1 MATEE
6 RNQVMKTIFAQTSL
20 VVVAVVAITGLVFA
34 QTTTA
39 VSGAAAFNP
48 PPCDYNDTF
57 YMESGLDP
65 TQIFGRFGT
74 ARQNGPPATGK
85 QVNWV
90 ADTTCSQ
97 RDPDRRNFRVLATTG
112 GFPDDGTG
120 TPTEFISLIGF
131 VTNQTA
137 FETTFSRTVGAIN
150 GGLDGD
156 QQNPGETISIVA
168 SANPRGISMQ
178 NLVLNFEAYPA
189 VKQRSATTGVIALNP
204 CQADM
209 VSPLAPA
216 QPCFDLS
223 SPNAV
228 ATPNLRQDWR
238 FATNRNAMDGSDN
251 NCISNDPTVCTQ
263 PPFTN
268 PVGTPPPPNRSDSP
282 FGYFC
287 DDILGMWVNTFF
299 WYTVDPADHTSPL
312 GITCTPI
319 LKALGEANGYTTDGT
334 PIVKTADELN
344 NQLEANGCGAEG
356 KLAFNGTDKGPIWD
370 VCPAIPDPRAGAIA
384 KDAFLDQV
392 HNNNG
397 TPQNIGLT
405 LNFLSLQLFGVFFN
419 ELTPAQQST
428 VNSASKSASTST
440 TAANNQ

>member
-1 MATEE
+1 MS
-6 RNQVMKTIFAQTSL
+6 TIREQNSL
-20 VVVAVVAITGLVFA
+20 VVFVALATMTLIGGMLPNSGMA
-34 QTTTA
+34 QSTPTP
-39 VSGAAAFNP
+39 SSQSPPSFNP
-48 PPCDYNDTF
+48 PPCDFNDTF
-57 YMESGLDP
+57 YQENGLDP
-65 TQIFGRFGT
+65 TQVFGRFGT
-74 ARQNGPPATGK
+74 ARMTGPPASGK

-90 ADTTCSQ
+90 ADSTCSQ
-97 RDPDRRNFRVLATTG
+97 RDPDRRNFRILATTG

-120 TPTEFISLIGF
+120 TPTEFISLLGF
-131 VTNQTA
+131 VTTDKA
-137 FETTFSRTVGAIN
+137 FETSFSRTVGAIN

-168 SANPRGISMQ
+168 SANPRGITMQ

-189 VKQRSATTGVIALNP
+189 VKQRLANGQIALNP

-263 PPFTN
+263 PD
-268 PVGTPPPPNRSDSP
+268 GTGTGPAQNDSP

-287 DDILGMWVNTFF
+287 DDLLGMWVNTYF
-299 WYTVDPADHTSPL
+299 WYTVDPANPGT
-312 GITCTPI
+312 TCGPI
-319 LKALGEANGYTTDGT
+319 LAALGKKNGLTTDGT

-356 KLAFNGTDKGPIWD
+356 KLAFDGSDGGPIWD

-392 HNNNG
+392 HNSNG
-397 TPQNIGLT
+397 VPQNIGLT
-405 LNFLSLQLFGVFFN
+405 LNFLSLQIFGVFFN
-419 ELTPAQQST
+419 EL
-428 VNSASKSASTST
+428 SAPQKSQI
-440 TAANNQ
+440 TATNTGATN

>member
-1 MATEE
+1 
-6 RNQVMKTIFAQTSL
+6 MKIIREQTSL
-20 VVVAVVAITGLVFA
+20 VVGMAMMGLAFLTAPNPAAA
-34 QTTTA
+34 QTPAPAA
-39 VSGAAAFNP
+39 VTGAAAFNP

-57 YMESGLDP
+57 YKDNGLDP
-65 TQIFGRFGT
+65 TQVFGRFGS
-74 ARQNGPPATGK
+74 ARLTGPPATGK

-90 ADTTCSQ
+90 ADSTCSQ
-97 RDPDRRNFRVLATTG
+97 RDPDRRNFRILAITG

-120 TPTEFISLIGF
+120 TPTEFITLLGF
-131 VTNQTA
+131 VTSDTA
-137 FETTFSRTVGAIN
+137 FETTYSRNVGAIN

-156 QQNPGETISIVA
+156 QQNPGENISIVA
-168 SANPRGISMQ
+168 SANPRGITMQ

-189 VKQRSATTGVIALNP
+189 VRQRLANGQIALNP

-251 NCISNDPTVCTQ
+251 NCISNDPTVCT
-263 PPFTN
+263 
-268 PVGTPPPPNRSDSP
+268 PPNGSGTAPPQSDSP

-287 DDILGMWVNTFF
+287 DDLLGMWVNTYF
-299 WYTVDPADHTSPL
+299 WYTVDPANP
-312 GITCTPI
+312 GATCGPI
-319 LKALGEANGYTTDGT
+319 LTALGQKNGLTLDGT

-356 KLAFNGTDKGPIWD
+356 KMAFDGSDGGPIWD
-370 VCPAIPDPRAGAIA
+370 VCPAIPDPRAGAIS

-392 HNNNG
+392 HNSNG
-397 TPQNIGLT
+397 LPQNIGLT
-405 LNFLSLQLFGVFFN
+405 LNFLSLQIFGVFFN
-419 ELTPAQQST
+419 ELPTAQRSEI
-428 VNSASKSASTST
+428 
-440 TAANNQ
+440 TAATARTGN